1 MKKGYTPAVGSKSR
15 HLRSGYTSGACAAAA
30 AKGATLLLLSG
41 AARTSAATAARGPA
55 REDRGGAVEVPFP
68 DGSRH
73 AFTIERAW
81 HEEAGGAACA
91 SVIKDAGDDPDVT
104 HGVEIIARVIFRDT
118 ARGGAAPGEEE
129 LSRVVIKGG
138 EGVGVVTRPGL
149 PLAIGEAAI
158 NPGPRA
164 MVREAVMEALT
175 SVPVPFHNPP
185 AGIEVTISV
194 PRGASLAGKTLNS
207 RLGIVGGISILGT
220 SGIVR
225 PLSSEAW
232 TATIAASMSV
242 ARAMG
247 RKEIVL
253 SAGRSS
259 ERAHMAR
266 YAFPEE
272 AYVMMGDYVE
282 YALLETKK
290 HGFDRVHL
298 CAQWAKML
306 KIAMA
311 TPQTHVRHGV
321 IDVARAAAFLGD
333 LGFPELK
340 GREFTTA
347 REMFELIAAAS
358 GSARRPV
365 FSHVCAAA
373 KDFAESITRGVPVS
387 VYLVSYEKEVMAQHG

>member
-1 MKKGYTPAVGSKSR
+1 M
-15 HLRSGYTSGACAAAA
+15 
-30 AKGATLLLLSG
+30 LLLSE
-41 AARTSAATAARGPA
+41 AAFTSAPR
-55 REDRGGAVEVPFP
+55 AVEIPFP

-73 AFTIERAW
+73 TFKIERAW
-81 HEEAGGAACA
+81 REEAGGATCA

-104 HGVEIIARVIFRDT
+104 HGVEIIARVVFTGTGRS
-118 ARGGAAPGEEE
+118 GAAAGGTDVP
-129 LSRVVIKGG
+129 RVVIKGG

-149 PLAIGEAAI
+149 PLAVGEAAI

-164 MVREAVMEALT
+164 MVGEAVMEALT
-175 SVPVPFHNPP
+175 GRPLPFRNPP
-185 AGIEVTISV
+185 AGGIEVTISV
-194 PRGASLAGKTLNS
+194 PRGVSIAGKTLNS

-253 SAGRSS
+253 STGRAS
-259 ERAHMAR
+259 EAAHAAR

-272 AYVMMGDYVE
+272 TYVMMGDYVE
-282 YALLETKK
+282 YALLEAARQ
-290 HGFDRVHL
+290 GFDKVHL

-311 TPQTHVRHGV
+311 TPQTHVSHGV
-321 IDVARAAAFLGD
+321 IDPARVSAFLGD
-333 LGFPELK
+333 LGFPDLK
-340 GREFTTA
+340 GRKFTTA
-347 REMFELIAAAS
+347 REMFALVAAAS
-358 GSARRPV
+358 SATWPPV
-365 FSHVCAAA
+365 FLRVCAAA
-373 KDFAESITRGVPVS
+373 RHFAESITRGVPVS
-387 VYLVSYEKEVMAQHG
+387 ACLISYEGEVAAQNG